1 MNEETTLAT
10 HVAIIMDGNGR
21 WATQRGLPRLEGH
34 RAGLEAA
41 RRVITHL
48 GNKGLRYVTLYTFST
63 ENWQRPAEEIEGLF
77 RLLKSVI
84 RGFAADLHKNNVR
97 ILHLGRSANLPA
109 DMLEEIR
116 KAVNL
121 TAGNTGLTLSLAFN
135 YGGRQELVD
144 AVRRVVAEG
153 VPADEIGEETIA
165 GRLYSAGLPDVDL
178 VVRSAGEMRLSN
190 FLLWQ
195 TAYAEYYSSNV
206 MWPDFT
212 AQEVDRALAA
222 FSERKRRFGRL

>member
-1 MNEETTLAT
+1 M
-10 HVAIIMDGNGR
+10 AIIMDGNGR
-21 WATQRGLPRLEGH
+21 WAAERGRPRLEGH
-34 RAGLEAA
+34 RAGLEAT
-41 RRVITHL
+41 RRVINHL
-48 GNKGLRYVTLYTFST
+48 GKKGLRYVTLYAFST

-77 RLLKSVI
+77 QLLKSVI
-84 RGFAADLHKNNVR
+84 HREAADLHKNNVR

-116 KAVNL
+116 QAVKL
-121 TAGNTGLTLSLAFN
+121 TAGNTGLTLSLALN

-144 AVRRVVAEG
+144 AVRRVVADG
-153 VPADEIGEETIA
+153 VPVGQIDEESIA

-178 VVRSAGEMRLSN
+178 VIRSAGEMRLSN

>member
-1 MNEETTLAT
+1 MNDETTLAA

-34 RAGLEAA
+34 RAGLEST

-48 GNKGLRYVTLYTFST
+48 GKKGLRYVTLYTFST

-84 RGFAADLHKNNVR
+84 RREAAELHKNNVR
-97 ILHLGRSANLPA
+97 ILHLGRSANLQA
-109 DMLEEIR
+109 DMLDEIR
-116 KAVNL
+116 QAVKL

-144 AVRRVVAEG
+144 AVRRVVADE
-153 VPADEIGEETIA
+153 VPVDEINEDTIA
-165 GRLYSAGLPDVDL
+165 GRLYSAGMPDVDL
-178 VVRSAGEMRLSN
+178 VIRSAGEMRLSN

>member
-1 MNEETTLAT
+1 M
-10 HVAIIMDGNGR
+10 AIIMDGNGR
-21 WATQRGLPRLEGH
+21 WATRRGLPRLEGH

-41 RRVITHL
+41 RRVINHL
-48 GNKGLRYVTLYTFST
+48 GKRGLGYVTLYTFST

-84 RGFAADLHKNNVR
+84 HSEAADLHRNNVR
-97 ILHLGRSANLPA
+97 ILHLGRSSNLPK

-116 KAVNL
+116 QAVKL
-121 TAGNTGLTLSLAFN
+121 TAGNTGLTLSLALN

-144 AVRRVVAEG
+144 AVRRVAADG
-153 VPADEIGEETIA
+153 VPADEINEETIA

-178 VVRSAGEMRLSN
+178 VIRSAGEMRLSN

-195 TAYAEYYSSNV
+195 TAYAEYYSSQV

-212 AQEVDRALAA
+212 AQEVDQALAA

>member
-1 MNEETTLAT
+1 M
-10 HVAIIMDGNGR
+10 AIIMDGNGR
-21 WATQRGLPRLEGH
+21 WAAERGRPRLEGH

-41 RRVITHL
+41 RRVINHL
-48 GNKGLRYVTLYTFST
+48 GKKGLRYVTLYAFST

-77 RLLKSVI
+77 QLLKSVI
-84 RGFAADLHKNNVR
+84 HREAADLHKNNVR

-116 KAVNL
+116 QAVKL
-121 TAGNTGLTLSLAFN
+121 TAGNTGLTLSLALN

-144 AVRRVVAEG
+144 AMRRVVADG
-153 VPADEIGEETIA
+153 VPVGQIDEESIA

-178 VVRSAGEMRLSN
+178 VIRSAGEMRLSN

>member
-1 MNEETTLAT
+1 MSEETSLAA

-21 WATQRGLPRLEGH
+21 WATGRGLPRLEGH

-41 RRVITHL
+41 RRVINHL
-48 GNKGLRYVTLYTFST
+48 GKKGLRYVTLYTFST

-84 RGFAADLHKNNVR
+84 HREAADLHKNNVR

-116 KAVNL
+116 QAVKL

-144 AVRRVVAEG
+144 AVRRVVADG
-153 VPADEIGEETIA
+153 VPVDQIDEETIA

-178 VVRSAGEMRLSN
+178 VIRSAGEMRLSN

-195 TAYAEYYSSNV
+195 SAYAEYYSSNV